1 MSETSSALLTT
12 HTSRKLSRPMRIA
25 NMVYQLFMVAV
36 SGINL
41 LLLAIDKIDGV
52 TIPELYFQIISV
64 IIGVFPVV
72 WSKFLD
78 ACKQIQSPWASQASS
93 PVPSSSSPESSTS
106 ETPMNPSEDQK

>member
-1 MSETSSALLTT
+1 MSETSSPLLTGQAT
-12 HTSRKLSRPMRIA
+12 RKLSKPMRMA
-25 NMVYQLFMVAV
+25 NMVYQMFMVGV

-41 LLLAIDKIDGV
+41 MLLAIDKIDGV

-78 ACKQIQSPWASQASS
+78 ACKQIQSPWASQTSS
-93 PVPSSSSPESSTS
+93 PVPPSSSPESSTS